1 MICPVEIANEMSA
14 FGGVT
19 WVFFVEAH
27 ATLLT
32 SRSGADHEDTR
43 SDHAG
48 DGQEDKVVSSGP
60 HPGHQLSANE
70 TNEGALGGTRV

>member
-32 SRSGADHEDTR
+32 SRSGADDDDT
-43 SDHAG
+43 DVPTG
-48 DGQEDKVVSSGP
+48 
-60 HPGHQLSANE
+60 
-70 TNEGALGGTRV
+70 